1 MSQLSII
8 LHACRAPI
16 RLASRILVASI
27 LALPALAADMPSWS
41 DKTVCRLVAG
51 QADNAVY
58 LVEAQRRELDCGTG
72 SSGNGNKQQSA
83 QKLLP
88 KNQGIVIYPLKLNAQ
103 TQQRLLSKPIDRTE
117 FNFSSYQL
125 AVFSQPIA
133 CQFNLRRVVYEDH
146 VAGQVENWNMAT
158 GRMILTDDGV
168 KIEGRW
174 RMGGLSKDSSYLKH
188 EVNLRLTK
196 AGHLVGKMAYFNL
209 NLEEGE
215 VPKKPLYIELKP
227 HNRSQPLNI
236 NNPKKAEFW
245 TDVEDWAG
253 GVWRL
258 RRCAE
263 LNS

>member
-1 MSQLSII
+1 MSQVSVIYY
-8 LHACRAPI
+8 ACRAPVI
-16 RLASRILVASI
+16 LAVSILVASI
-27 LALPALAADMPSWS
+27 LALPVLAADMSSWS

-58 LVEAQRRELDCGTG
+58 LAEAQRRELDCGTG
-72 SSGNGNKQQSA
+72 SSGHGNKQQSV

-88 KNQGIVIYPLKLNAQ
+88 KNQGIVIYPVQLNTQ
-103 TQQRLLSKPIDRTE
+103 IQQRLLSKPIDRTE
-117 FNFSSYQL
+117 VDFSAYQL
-125 AVFSQPIA
+125 AVFAQPIA
-133 CQFNLRRVVYEDH
+133 CQFNLRRVVYEHH

-158 GRMILTDDGV
+158 GRMILTNDGV

-188 EVNLRLTK
+188 EVNLSLTK

-209 NLEEGE
+209 HVEAGE

-227 HNRSQPLNI
+227 HQRSQPLNI
-236 NNPKKAEFW
+236 NNPKQAEFW
-245 TDVEDWAG
+245 IDVEDWAG

>member
-1 MSQLSII
+1 
-8 LHACRAPI
+8 
-16 RLASRILVASI
+16 
-27 LALPALAADMPSWS
+27 
-41 DKTVCRLVAG
+41 
-51 QADNAVY
+51 
-58 LVEAQRRELDCGTG
+58 
-72 SSGNGNKQQSA
+72 
-83 QKLLP
+83 
-88 KNQGIVIYPLKLNAQ
+88 
-103 TQQRLLSKPIDRTE
+103 
-117 FNFSSYQL
+117 
-125 AVFSQPIA
+125 
-133 CQFNLRRVVYEDH
+133 
-146 VAGQVENWNMAT
+146 
-158 GRMILTDDGV
+158 
-168 KIEGRW
+168 
-174 RMGGLSKDSSYLKH
+174 MGGLSKDSSYLKH

-215 VPKKPLYIELKP
+215 VPKNPLYIELKP